1 MEYYHEGG
9 CIQVLVHV
17 RFDSQVR
24 RLAGC
29 NRISVDVDNSATLQQ
44 IVQRVAEVGT
54 EQLRTTLLDDQQS
67 LRSSIL
73 VFLNDDLVSKEQRLV
88 LHDGSELTLTTLI
101 SGG

>member
-1 MEYYHEGG
+1 MDFYHEGG

-29 NRISVDVDNSATLQQ
+29 NRISVDVDTSATLQQ
-44 IVQRVAEVGT
+44 IIQRVAEVGT

-73 VFLNDDLVSKEQRLV
+73 VFLNDDLVSKEQLLV

>member
-1 MEYYHEGG
+1 M
-9 CIQVLVHV
+9 LVHV

-29 NRISVDVDNSATLQQ
+29 NRISVDVDVSATLQQ
-44 IVQRVAEVGT
+44 IVQRVAEGGT
-54 EQLRTTLLDDQQS
+54 EELRTALLDDQQS
-67 LRSSIL
+67 LRSSVL
-73 VFLNDDLVSKEQRLV
+73 VFLKDDLVSKEQPLV

>member
-1 MEYYHEGG
+1 ML
-9 CIQVLVHV
+9 IHV

-44 IVQRVAEVGT
+44 IVERVAEVGN
-54 EQLRTTLLDDQQS
+54 EQLRTTLLDDQKS

-73 VFLNDDLVSKEQRLV
+73 VFLKDDLISREQPLV

>member
-1 MEYYHEGG
+1 M
-9 CIQVLVHV
+9 LVHV

-29 NRISVDVDNSATLQQ
+29 NRISIDVDTAASLEQVVQQ
-44 IVQRVAEVGT
+44 VAAVGT
-54 EQLRTTLLDDQQS
+54 EQLRNTLLDDQNS

-73 VFLNDDLVSKEQRLV
+73 VFINDDLVAMGQPIV
-88 LHDGSELTLTTLI
+88 LREGTELTLTTLI

>member
-1 MEYYHEGG
+1 M
-9 CIQVLVHV
+9 LVHV

-29 NRISVDVDNSATLQQ
+29 NRISMDVDNSATLQQ

-73 VFLNDDLVSKEQRLV
+73 VFLNDDLVSKEQLLV

>member
-1 MEYYHEGG
+1 M
-9 CIQVLVHV
+9 LVHV

-24 RLAGC
+24 RFAGC
-29 NRISVDVDNSATLQQ
+29 NRISVDVDDTATLQQ

-73 VFLNDDLVSKEQRLV
+73 VFLNDDLVSKEQLLV

-101 SGG
+101 AGG

>member
-1 MEYYHEGG
+1 M
-9 CIQVLVHV
+9 LVHV

-29 NRISVDVDNSATLQQ
+29 NRISVDVDASATLQQ
-44 IVQRVAEVGT
+44 IVQRVAEDGT
-54 EQLRTTLLDDQQS
+54 EELRTALLDDQQS
-67 LRSSIL
+67 LRSSVL
-73 VFLNDDLVSKEQRLV
+73 VFLKDDLVSKEQPLV

>member
-1 MEYYHEGG
+1 M
-9 CIQVLVHV
+9 LVHV

-29 NRISVDVDNSATLQQ
+29 DQISVEVDASATLRQ

-54 EQLRTTLLDDQQS
+54 EQLRATLLDEQQS

-73 VFLNDDLVSKEQRLV
+73 VFLKDDLISKEQPLV
-88 LHDGSELTLTTLI
+88 LHDESELTFTTLI

>member
-1 MEYYHEGG
+1 M
-9 CIQVLVHV
+9 LVHV

-29 NRISVDVDNSATLQQ
+29 NRISVDVEPSATLQQ
-44 IVQRVAEVGT
+44 IVQRVAAVGT

-73 VFLNDDLVSKEQRLV
+73 VFLNDDLVCKEQLLV

>member
-1 MEYYHEGG
+1 M
-9 CIQVLVHV
+9 LVHV

-29 NRISVDVDNSATLQQ
+29 NRISVDVDTSATLQQ
-44 IVQRVAEVGT
+44 IVERVAEVGT
-54 EQLRTTLLDDQQS
+54 EQLRTTLLDDQQA

-73 VFLNDDLVSKEQRLV
+73 VFLNDDLVSKEQLLV

>member
-1 MEYYHEGG
+1 MEFYHEGG

-29 NRISVDVDNSATLQQ
+29 NRISVDVDASATLQQ

-73 VFLNDDLVSKEQRLV
+73 VFLNDDLVSKEQLLV

-101 SGG
+101 AGG

>member
-29 NRISVDVDNSATLQQ
+29 NRISVDVDTSATLQQ

-73 VFLNDDLVSKEQRLV
+73 VFLNDDLVSKEQLLV

>member
-1 MEYYHEGG
+1 MEFYHEGG
-9 CIQVLVHV
+9 CNQVLVHV

-29 NRISVDVDNSATLQQ
+29 NRISVDVDDTATLQQ

-73 VFLNDDLVSKEQRLV
+73 VFLNDDLVSKEQLLV

-101 SGG
+101 AGG

>member
-1 MEYYHEGG
+1 M
-9 CIQVLVHV
+9 LVHM

-29 NRISVDVDNSATLQQ
+29 NRISVDVDVSATLQQ
-44 IVQRVAEVGT
+44 IVQRVAEGGT
-54 EQLRTTLLDDQQS
+54 EELRTALLDDQQS
-67 LRSSIL
+67 LRSSVL
-73 VFLNDDLVSKEQRLV
+73 VFLKDDLVSKEQPLV

>member
-1 MEYYHEGG
+1 MVFYHEGG

-73 VFLNDDLVSKEQRLV
+73 VFLNDDLVSKEQLLV

>member
-1 MEYYHEGG
+1 M
-9 CIQVLVHV
+9 LVHV
-17 RFDSQVR
+17 QFDSQVR

-29 NRISVDVDNSATLQQ
+29 NRISVDVDTSATLQQ
-44 IVQRVAEVGT
+44 IIQRVAEVGT

-73 VFLNDDLVSKEQRLV
+73 VFLNDDLVSKEQLLV